1 MTNLEHGKIA
11 AMARAKGIN
20 PQTVYSRR
28 SSGMSLE
35 DALNTPVRSRKTKKK
50 PANKTEAE
58 PPLVA
63 PGSESPAYVAGFA
76 LLVAAALI
84 AYLLVTEGFL
94 GQ

>member
-1 MTNLEHGKIA
+1 MTNLKRGEIAELARKHGLQ
-11 AMARAKGIN
+11 
-20 PQTVYSRR
+20 PQVVYNRT
-28 SSGMSLE
+28 SSGWSLE
-35 DALNTPVRSRKTKKK
+35 KALNTPVKLRKPRKK
-50 PANKTEAE
+50 PANKTAAE

-63 PGSESPAYVAGFA
+63 PGSESPAYAAGFA